1 MVCNQLII
9 QELLQSADCESLK
22 RTIHL
27 VQNNET
33 AFAEGTA
40 LYTAFNESNFVRKMN
55 DISEHIPVVYARHMP
70 FVDFNK
76 AHFFPAMSWILKIIK
91 NNVMRI

>member
-1 MVCNQLII
+1 M
-9 QELLQSADCESLK
+9 K

-33 AFAEGTA
+33 AFTEGTA
-40 LYTAFNESNFVRKMN
+40 LYTAFNESNFVQKMN
-55 DISEHIPVVYARHMP
+55 DISEHKPVVYARHMP

-76 AHFFPAMSWILKIIK
+76 ANFFPAMSWILKLIK
-91 NNVMRI
+91 NNMMSHH